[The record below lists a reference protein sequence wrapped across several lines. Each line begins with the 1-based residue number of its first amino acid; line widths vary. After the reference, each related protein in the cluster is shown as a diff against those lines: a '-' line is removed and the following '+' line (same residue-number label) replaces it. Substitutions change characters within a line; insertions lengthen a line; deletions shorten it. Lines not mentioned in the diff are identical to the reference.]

1 MGRSPNDGVGEFARS
16 WWIRGVVGAG
26 VWGVLGSGGVAGG
39 VVGVPIVPLFRFFPR
54 ESLVERDRRF
64 LAAVA
69 AVVD

>member
-1 MGRSPNDGVGEFARS
+1 M
-16 WWIRGVVGAG
+16 VGAG

-39 VVGVPIVPLFRFFPR
+39 VVGVPIVPLLRFFLR

-69 AVVD
+69 VVVD